1 MTHLNISPLNRRS
14 FLSYVALGTLGLL
27 TKDLLA
33 PASAMADSEGLG
45 KNFSRLET
53 YHIFVPYTTA
63 RVGGKETFILRSGEP
78 CQVAIPSKTQD
89 SQEITIKGRGQEGKD
104 ITVVLHTLYDRQLG
118 IKEEIYQEIDKN
130 TQFIKEASKAKCKFV
145 YEQIEDGEYIN
156 DVSALDFLDYV
167 ISSSKL
173 DSTIKERYQI
183 ASNNSRLLG
192 TEQAIEMALSQSK
205 LTEAEKKLIR
215 GTFASVRASEPVPDF
230 KALTDIDS
238 IVAASA
244 LPLEIKQKHFL
255 ASTNLT
261 ALTVDF
267 ILVKLI
273 EENQEFTTDQKEKYL
288 STYRQVRAGKRVEDA
303 APLKALD
310 SFISN
315 AEIPENAK
323 VVYSIARKQN
333 LDNQVAFGKIIYDFV
348 QNFVAFKQ
356 LKDDAKEVKEAGAA
370 IVPLVTKILSLLGVQ
385 TATGVT
391 ISSLSGGAATNATL
405 AALGLGSVASGGLG
419 MLGGLAFVTGGAAL
433 IGAAGIVSIALVSE
447 MDSKDQKNLG
457 IAIGTGTIAGA
468 ATVLGAWTA
477 ATALGVAGTLSGAAA
492 ITTTISALGGLG
504 LITGGS
510 ALVAWGTAYMIWLLL
525 KSEKT
530 RDSSEKTRDSSVLHQ
545 LETRTYTYTEDIIP
559 GYWGEIFQNNV
570 IPKYGIKEGF
580 SAPNI
585 PLDKLSNALSSWLS
599 IDYGEKVIALINNS
613 VFNDAK
619 EGVVFT
625 NAKMAWKVFLVS
637 EADSINYENL
647 ATFVNKG
654 SKLTSLLSD
663 AKQKQELFKLK
674 KVVDILSDEKYSTN
688 LSKLQELV
696 AIVGSDKNL
705 SDLVSNE
712 KYKNKL
718 PQLKNAVA
726 ILSDENYSQN
736 LSKLKDVVDV
746 LSNEP
751 DLVKFFSSQ
760 LVSQLSDKN
769 YTNDLSRLKKVV
781 DTFQNESDKENFT
794 KLLRQI
800 GQKYST
806 V

>member
-27 TKDLLA
+27 TKDLLD

-45 KNFSRLET
+45 KNFSTLEN

-63 RVGGKETFILRSGEP
+63 RVGRKQTFTLRSGEP

-89 SQEITIKGRGQEGKD
+89 SQQITIKGRGQDGKD

-130 TQFIKEASKAKCKFV
+130 TQFVEEASKAKCKFV
-145 YEQIEDGEYIN
+145 YEQVEDGEYI
-156 DVSALDFLDYV
+156 DDLIALDFLDYV
-167 ISSSKL
+167 IYSSKL
-173 DSTIKERYQI
+173 GSKIQERYQI
-183 ASNNSRLLG
+183 ASTNSRLLG
-192 TEQAIEMALSQSK
+192 IWQAIESTLAQSK

-215 GTFASVRASEPVPDF
+215 GTFAYVRAGEPVPDF

-238 IVAASA
+238 IVASSA
-244 LPLEIKQKHFL
+244 LPLEIKQSYSL
-255 ASTNLT
+255 SSANSRG
-261 ALTVDF
+261 LTVDF
-267 ILVKLI
+267 ILVKQINDSQLI
-273 EENQEFTTDQKEKYL
+273 AEQKQNYL
-288 STYRQVRAGKRVEDA
+288 SIYQQVRDGKTVEDTA
-303 APLKALD
+303 TLNSLD
-310 SFISN
+310 SFIN
-315 AEIPENAK
+315 KAKIPENAK
-323 VVYSIARKQN
+323 AVYSIARKQN
-333 LDNQVAFGKIIYDFV
+333 LENQVASGEKADAFV
-348 QNFVAFKQ
+348 QTAQAFKDQ
-356 LKDDAKEVKEAGAA
+356 LTDAKDKGAA
-370 IVPLVTKILSLLGVQ
+370 IVPQATRVLSTLGAE
-385 TATGVT
+385 TATGVS
-391 ISSLSGGAATNATL
+391 ISSLSGAAATNATL
-405 AALGLGSVASGGLG
+405 AVLGGGSVAAGGLG
-419 MLGGLAFVTGGAAL
+419 MLGGLAVATGGAAL
-433 IGAAGIVSIALVSE
+433 IGAAGLLSIALVSE
-447 MDSKDQKNLG
+447 MDREDQKNLG
-457 IAIGTGTIAGA
+457 IAIGTGTVAGT
-468 ATVLGAWTA
+468 ATILAAWTA
-477 ATALGVAGTLSGAAA
+477 ASALGAAGTLSGAAA
-492 ITTTISALGGLG
+492 ITATISTIGGLSVM
-504 LITGGS
+504 TGGA
-510 ALVAWGTAYMIWLLL
+510 ALVASGTAFLIWSLL
-525 KSEKT
+525 KGG
-530 RDSSEKTRDSSVLHQ
+530 KTRDSSVLHQ

-559 GYWGEIFQNNV
+559 GYWKDFFLQPKGV
-570 IPKYGIKEGF
+570 SPKYGIEEGF

-585 PLDKLSNALSSWLS
+585 PLDKLSKALSSWLS
-599 IDYGEKVIALINNS
+599 LDYGEKVIALIDNS
-613 VFNDAK
+613 VFKDAK

-625 NAKMAWKVFLVS
+625 NAKIAWKIFLS
-637 EADSINYENL
+637 EAHTINYENL
-647 ATFVNKG
+647 AKFVKKQ

-663 AKQKQELFKLK
+663 AKQKQELSKLK

-718 PQLKNAVA
+718 PKLKNAVA
-726 ILSDENYSQN
+726 ILSDEKYSQN

-769 YTNDLSRLKKVV
+769 YINDLSRLKEVV
-781 DTFQNESDKENFT
+781 DRFQNESDKENFT
-794 KLLRQI
+794 KLLREI